1 MWQYA
6 IKRILLTIPTL
17 FIASGLVFICVR
29 LLPGDPALLI
39 AGDVQDEAAL
49 DAVRQSLGLDQPI
62 IVQYGLWLKNMLSL
76 NLGISISSGTPVVD
90 LIVSRFSVTAQLV
103 LIASAIALVVAA
115 PLGLFAASRH
125 NTRTDSVIMITSILM
140 LSIPSF
146 WIALLLILVFGVE
159 LKWLPTVGYVS
170 ADENLLQA
178 VRFMIMPVL
187 ALTFVVLGQLT
198 RMMRSTSI
206 DILGKDYITHARAK
220 GLSEAAVLRH
230 HVFKNAFAPTMT
242 LMGMIVGSLL
252 GGAAVIETI
261 FTLPGIGRLMVDS
274 IYARDY
280 PVIQGSVL
288 LVGTA
293 YVFVNLVVD
302 LLYPFLD
309 PRVKL

>member
-6 IKRILLTIPTL
+6 IKRVLLTIPTL
-17 FIASGLVFICVR
+17 LIASGMVFVFVR

-39 AGDVQDEAAL
+39 VGDIQDEAVL
-49 DAVRQSLGLDQPI
+49 QSVRESLGLDQSI
-62 IVQYGLWLKNMLSL
+62 LVQYGLWLQNILAL
-76 NLGISISSGTPVVD
+76 NFGVSISSGAPV
-90 LIVSRFSVTAQLV
+90 LETILSRFAVTAQLV
-103 LIASAIALVVAA
+103 LSACILALVLAT

-125 NTRTDSVIMITSILM
+125 NTQLDHGVMIACILM

-146 WIALLLILVFGVE
+146 WIALMLILLFGVE

-170 ADENLLQA
+170 PSDNLGEA
-178 VRFMIMPVL
+178 IRFLIMPIL

-206 DILGKDYITHARAK
+206 DVLSKDYITHARAK
-220 GLSEAAVLRH
+220 GLSEPQILQR

-242 LMGMIVGSLL
+242 VMGMIVGSLL

-261 FTLPGIGRLMVDS
+261 FTLPGIGRLMVES

-280 PVIQGSVL
+280 PIIQGSVL

-293 YVFVNLVVD
+293 YVLVNLTVD
-302 LLYPFLD
+302 LLYPIFD
-309 PRVKL
+309 PRVRL